1 VVSFESCNIT
11 PSTFR
16 TEPVTDP
23 SHAQTGCYS
32 SEEGSQSILVSSG
45 PFWEICICTNT
56 PKYSLFDA
64 QKNAENNPRVLEL
77 LHIICWVYQEEGC
90 QYISVSS
97 GSFWKICICTNTP
110 KYSLF
115 DAQKNAENNPHVL
128 ELLHIICWGYQEEG
142 CQYISVSSGPF
153 WEIYICTNTPKY
165 SLFDAQKNVEN
176 DKRVLELLH
185 IILYHFD

>member
-1 VVSFESCNIT
+1 VSFESCHIT

-23 SHAQTGCYS
+23 SPAQTGCYS

-97 GSFWKICICTNTP
+97 GSFGEIC
-110 KYSLF
+110 
-115 DAQKNAENNPHVL
+115 
-128 ELLHIICWGYQEEG
+128 
-142 CQYISVSSGPF
+142 
-153 WEIYICTNTPKY
+153 ICTNTPKY

-176 DKRVLELLH
+176 DKRILELLH
-185 IILYHFD
+185 IIYMLEVPGGGESICLGEFWAVLKDIHMYQYTEIQPSQHAKER